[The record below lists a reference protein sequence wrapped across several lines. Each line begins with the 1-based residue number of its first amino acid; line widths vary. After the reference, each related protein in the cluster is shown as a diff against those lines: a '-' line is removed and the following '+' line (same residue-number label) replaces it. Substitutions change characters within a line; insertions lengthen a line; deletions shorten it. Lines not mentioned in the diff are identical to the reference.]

1 LPIRPTPSST
11 TKLSHHRSR
20 NEQRKRSNP
29 YRNPVIGQFHSRK
42 EEHMKKL
49 LWPLIAAFAFIAS
62 PGYAQDKSADMNMQ
76 ILRDKLKA
84 DKKVIVAANMQ
95 LTDAEAKAFWPI
107 YDAYQTD
114 LKVINERLGKAIIAY
129 AEAYQA
135 GPIADGPAKKFLDEA
150 IAIDDAEAK
159 LRKDYAAKLTG
170 AIPAAKAARYLQIES
185 KIRAVIRYEM
195 AAAIPLVS

>member
-1 LPIRPTPSST
+1 
-11 TKLSHHRSR
+11 
-20 NEQRKRSNP
+20 
-29 YRNPVIGQFHSRK
+29 
-42 EEHMKKL
+42 MKKL
-49 LWPLIAAFAFIAS
+49 LWLLIAAFALVGA

-84 DKKVIVAANMQ
+84 DKKVVVAANMQ

-107 YDAYQTD
+107 YDAYQSD
-114 LKVINERLGKAIIAY
+114 LKAINERLGNAILAY
-129 AEAYQA
+129 ADAYKA
-135 GPIADGPAKKFLDEA
+135 GPISDATAKKFLDEA

-159 LRKDYAAKLTG
+159 LRKDYAAKLTA

-185 KIRAVIRYEM
+185 KIRAAVRYEM